1 MRKYNYSDEVVLTD
15 DEEEF
20 ELSIPK
26 RYQNGSAKSYSLSDT
41 LQDQY
46 EWQVTYKFSSKKR
59 PYQFLTQYGSK
70 RMTFR
75 RLYVIL
81 CERFNGGRYF
91 IDDYFKDV
99 YPYNGMKERVESTLN
114 AFAYYAVKE
123 YEDMLAD
130 AVFTKA
136 GLFDKRFRRKLKEL
150 SEYKQSLQGAVDAQ
164 GTQLA
169 REIKDDIIRCLQ
181 TGQIP
186 LAYSVLSPATQE
198 KRIKAGLPSDPKFF
212 ASGNFIKD
220 ITIYC
225 RLEKKKWQTK
235 YPFITV

>member
-26 RYQNGSAKSYSLSDT
+26 RYQNGFMKSYTLSENVA
-41 LQDQY
+41 DQY
-46 EWQVTYKFSSKKR
+46 AWQVTYKFSSKVR
-59 PYQFLTQYGSK
+59 PNQFLRQYGSK
-70 RMTFR
+70 NMTFR

-81 CERFNGGRYF
+81 CEKFNGGRYF
-91 IDDYFKDV
+91 IDDYFNDI
-99 YPYNGMKERVESTLN
+99 YPYNGMRERVEETLN
-114 AFAYYAVKE
+114 AFAFYATKE
-123 YEDMLAD
+123 YEEMLED
-130 AVFTKA
+130 ATLTNA
-136 GLFDKRFRRKLKEL
+136 GLLDKRFRKKLKAL
-150 SEYKQSLQGAVDAQ
+150 KEYKQSLQSDVANL

-186 LAYSVLSPATQE
+186 LAYPVLSPETQE
-198 KRIKAGLPSDPKFF
+198 KRVKAGLPRDPKFF
-212 ASGNFIKD
+212 ASSNFIKD

>member
-1 MRKYNYSDEVVLTD
+1 MRKYDYSDEVVLTD

-26 RYQNGSAKSYSLSDT
+26 RYQNGSKKTFNLSDIFSKE
-41 LQDQY
+41 Y
-46 EWQVTYKFSSKKR
+46 SWQVTYKFSSKVR
-59 PYQFLTQYGSK
+59 PNMFKTQYGSK
-70 RMTFR
+70 RMTYR

-81 CERFNGGRYF
+81 CEKFNNGQYF
-91 IDDYFKDV
+91 IDDYFNNI
-99 YPYNGMKERVESTLN
+99 YPHNGMREKVDAELN
-114 AFAYYAVKE
+114 DIWANAVNE
-123 YEDMLAD
+123 YEERLED
-130 AVFTKA
+130 AIFTRQ
-136 GLFDKRFRRKLKEL
+136 GLLDKRYRKKLKEL
-150 SEYKQSLQGAVDAQ
+150 KEYKKSLESVVDTK
-164 GTQLA
+164 GNQLA
-169 REIKDDIIRCLQ
+169 REIKEDIVRCLS

-186 LAYSVLSPATQE
+186 LSSSVLSTATQE

-212 ASGNFIKD
+212 ASGNFVKD